1 MNKIKEILI
10 KYIGDYMKYFGTDG
24 IRGIVNKDLTI
35 ELLQKIGRAIS
46 ILNIKEIYIGYDTR
60 ESNNLVLTSLV
71 SGMLSKGINVIN
83 VGLVSTPLL
92 QRFSSLNKVDALMIT
107 ASHNPYFYNG
117 IKIFLKV
124 RKLTKKEEELIE
136 SKLDDNLNLCVGR
149 YTLKDIKEEYIN
161 SLKNKIKENKY
172 NITID
177 TSNGALSE
185 ITKDIFND
193 EKIKI
198 INDDYNGININDN
211 VGSLYIDKVKLDS
224 DYLFSFD
231 GDGDRILFKDNK
243 RIYEGDLIIFIL
255 AKYYKI
261 KKVVLTKNVNLG
273 ILNLFKK
280 NNIKVFISDIG
291 DKNVL
296 NLMQKEK
303 ITLGGESSG
312 HIIDLNLNPYGDALI
327 TTINLINILN
337 EIDLNKYL
345 KHLEYYPYINLNLK
359 KDYNLT
365 LLNKINEKYENKKT
379 RINIRI
385 SGTEE
390 IIRVNIN
397 ALDKDKLNMIIKEI
411 KDNE

>member
-1 MNKIKEILI
+1 MN
-10 KYIGDYMKYFGTDG
+10 YFGTDG
-24 IRGIVNKDLTI
+24 LRGIVNKDLTI
-35 ELLQKIGRAIS
+35 EFLQKLGRAIS

-117 IKIFLKV
+117 IKIFLKG

-136 SKLDDNLNLCVGR
+136 SNLNDNLNLCVGR

-161 SLKNKIKENKY
+161 SLKNKLKENKY
-172 NITID
+172 NITLD
-177 TSNGALSE
+177 TSNGSLSE
-185 ITKDIFND
+185 ITKYIINN

-198 INDDYNGININDN
+198 INNDYNGININDN
-211 VGSLYIDKVKLDS
+211 VGSLYIDKIKVEG
-224 DYLFSFD
+224 DYLFCFD
-231 GDGDRILFKDNK
+231 GDGDRVLFKDNK
-243 RIYEGDLIIFIL
+243 MIYEGDLIIFIL

-273 ILNLFKK
+273 ILKLFKK
-280 NNIKVFISDIG
+280 NNIKVFISDVG

-296 NLMQKEK
+296 SLMQKEK
-303 ITLGGESSG
+303 IALGGESSG
-312 HIIDLNLNPYGDALI
+312 HIIDLNNNLYGDALI

-345 KHLEYYPYINLNLK
+345 KYLEYYPFINLNLK
-359 KDYNLT
+359 KDYDLK
-365 LLNKINEKYENKKT
+365 LLNKIKEKYEDKKT

-385 SGTEE
+385 SGTEDL
-390 IIRVNIN
+390 IRVNIN
-397 ALDKDKLNMIIKEI
+397 ALDKDKLNVIIKEI

>member
-1 MNKIKEILI
+1 MN
-10 KYIGDYMKYFGTDG
+10 YFGTDG
-24 IRGIVNKDLTI
+24 LRGIVNKDLTI
-35 ELLQKIGRAIS
+35 EFLQKLGRAIS

-117 IKIFLKV
+117 IKIFLKG
-124 RKLTKKEEELIE
+124 RKLIKKEEELIE
-136 SKLDDNLNLCVGR
+136 SNLNDNLNLCVGR
-149 YTLKDIKEEYIN
+149 YTLKDIKEEYIK
-161 SLKNKIKENKY
+161 SLKNKLKENKY

-185 ITKDIFND
+185 ITKYIIND

-198 INDDYNGININDN
+198 INDDYNGVNINDN
-211 VGSLYIDKVKLDS
+211 VGSLYIDKIKVNS

-231 GDGDRILFKDNK
+231 GDGDRVLFKDNK
-243 RIYEGDLIIFIL
+243 MIYEGDLIIFIL

-273 ILNLFKK
+273 VLKLFKK
-280 NNIKVFISDIG
+280 NNIKVFISDVG

-296 NLMQKEK
+296 ILMQKEK

-312 HIIDLNLNPYGDALI
+312 HIIDLNNNPYGDALI

-345 KHLEYYPYINLNLK
+345 KNLEYYPFINLNLK
-359 KDYNLT
+359 KDYDLK
-365 LLNKINEKYENKKT
+365 LLNKIKEKYEDKKT

-385 SGTEE
+385 SGTED

-397 ALDKDKLNMIIKEI
+397 ALDKDKLNVIIKEI

>member
-1 MNKIKEILI
+1 MN
-10 KYIGDYMKYFGTDG
+10 YFGTDG
-24 IRGIVNKDLTI
+24 LRGIINKDLTI
-35 ELLQKIGRAIS
+35 EFLQKLGRAIS

-117 IKIFLKV
+117 IKLFLKG

-136 SKLDDNLNLCVGR
+136 SNLNDNLNLCVGR

-161 SLKNKIKENKY
+161 SLKNKLKENKY

-177 TSNGALSE
+177 TSNGSLSE
-185 ITKDIFND
+185 ITKYIIND

-211 VGSLYIDKVKLDS
+211 VGSLYIDKIKLNS

-231 GDGDRILFKDNK
+231 GDGDRVLFKDNK
-243 RIYEGDLIIFIL
+243 MIYEGDLIIFIL

-261 KKVVLTKNVNLG
+261 KKVVLTRNVNLG
-273 ILNLFKK
+273 ILKLFKK
-280 NNIKVFISDIG
+280 NNIKVFISDVG

-296 NLMQKEK
+296 SLMQKEK

-312 HIIDLNLNPYGDALI
+312 HIIDLNNNPYGDSLI

-345 KHLEYYPYINLNLK
+345 KYLEYYPFINLNLK
-359 KDYNLT
+359 KDYDLK
-365 LLNKINEKYENKKT
+365 LLNKIKEKYEDKKT

-385 SGTEE
+385 SGTED

-397 ALDKDKLNMIIKEI
+397 ALDKDKLNVIIKEI

>member
-92 QRFSSLNKVDALMIT
+92 QRFSSLNKVDALMI
-107 ASHNPYFYNG
+107 
-117 IKIFLKV
+117 
-124 RKLTKKEEELIE
+124 TKKEEELIE

-365 LLNKINEKYENKKT
+365 LLNKIKEKYENKKT